1 MNIQKMMK
9 EAQRLQAKMQEE
21 MARAQE
27 QLAGEQLSGSA
38 GGGLVTVTVNG
49 HKQLV
54 SVRIDPQAVDPQDVE
69 TLEDLVFAAMQSAL
83 AAADERAAAVMGQV
97 QSGMGLPPG
106 MDLGGM
112 FG

>member
-9 EAQRLQAKMQEE
+9 EAQRLQQKMQEE

-27 QLAGEQLSGSA
+27 ELAAEQLSGTS
-38 GGGLVTVTVNG
+38 GGGLVTVTVTG
-49 HKQLV
+49 HKALV
-54 SVRIDPQAVDPQDVE
+54 SVKIDRSVVDPEDVE
-69 TLEDLVFAAMQSAL
+69 MLEDLVFAAMQAAL
-83 AAADERAAAVMGQV
+83 GAADARAAEVMARV

-106 MDLGGM
+106 LDLGGM

>member
-9 EAQRLQAKMQEE
+9 EAQRLQQKMQEE

-27 QLAGEQLSGSA
+27 ELAAEQLSGSA
-38 GGGLVTVTVNG
+38 GGGMVTVTVNG
-49 HKQLV
+49 HKELI
-54 SVRIDPQAVDPQDVE
+54 SVKIDRSVVDPADIE
-69 TLEDLVFAAMQSAL
+69 TLEDLVFAAVQAAL
-83 AAADERAAAVMGQV
+83 AAADQRAAEVMGKV